1 MAEGLPQDTV
11 WQIAYRAFVT
21 MVAGDDA
28 VIDLAQAALLIS
40 CIEYPD
46 LDMQPYLA
54 QLDALA
60 RRVRALLA
68 LAPPD
73 SQPLLPSEIA
83 PLTVLHAMNQVLFA
97 EEQFRGNQ
105 DDYENPDNSYLN
117 KVLEKHTGLPIT
129 LALLYMEVGKRVGMP
144 IYGIGLPFH
153 FMAGCPGPEGMIY
166 IDAFHE
172 GRLLNQQECKEYLR
186 QMLKQRIKFYLQWF
200 KPVSPKQ
207 FLMRLLNNLKRAYL
221 EKEQYEHTLAVCD
234 LLLAL
239 TPQAATELRDRG
251 IIHLQLKHYA
261 RALHDLIAYVDLAP
275 NAEDRHEMQGH
286 IKTIR
291 QMIAMMN

>member
-28 VIDLAQAALLIS
+28 TIDLAQAALLIA

-60 RRVRALLA
+60 RRVRASLA
-68 LAPPD
+68 LPPPD
-73 SQPLLPSEIA
+73 IQPVLPPDIA
-83 PLTVLHAMNQVLFA
+83 PLTVLHAINQVLFT

-117 KVLEKHTGLPIT
+117 KVLEKHAGLPIT
-129 LALLYMEVGKRVGMP
+129 LALLYIEVGKRVGIP
-144 IYGIGLPFH
+144 IYGIGLPYH
-153 FMAGCPGPEGMIY
+153 FMAGCSTPEGMIY

-172 GRLLNQQECKEYLR
+172 GRLLTQQECKDYIR
-186 QMLKQRIKFYLQWF
+186 QMLKHRIKFYLQWF
-200 KPVSPKQ
+200 KPVSHKL
-207 FLMRLLNNLKRAYL
+207 FLVRLLNNLKRAYL

-234 LLLAL
+234 LILAL
-239 TPQAATELRDRG
+239 TPHAASELRDRG
-251 IIHLQLKHYA
+251 IMHLQLKHYS

-275 NAEDRHEMQGH
+275 DAEDRSEMQGH
-286 IKTIR
+286 IKAIR

>member
-1 MAEGLPQDTV
+1 
-11 WQIAYRAFVT
+11 

-68 LAPPD
+68 LAPLD
-73 SQPLLPSEIA
+73 SQPLLPPEID
-83 PLTVLHAMNQVLFA
+83 PLAVLHATNQVLFA

-117 KVLEKHTGLPIT
+117 KVLEKRTGLPIT
-129 LALLYMEVGKRVGMP
+129 LALLYIEVGKRVGLS
-144 IYGIGLPFH
+144 IYGIGFPFH

-172 GRLLNQQECKEYLR
+172 GRLLNQQECKEYIR
-186 QMLKQRIKFYLQWF
+186 QMLRQRIKFYLQWF
-200 KPVSPKQ
+200 KPVSHKQ

-239 TPQAATELRDRG
+239 TPLAATELRDRG

-261 RALHDLIAYVDLAP
+261 RALHDLTAYVDLAP

>member
-1 MAEGLPQDTV
+1 
-11 WQIAYRAFVT
+11 
-21 MVAGDDA
+21 MVAGEDA
-28 VIDLAQAALLIS
+28 AIDLAQAALLIA

-60 RRVRALLA
+60 RRVRDSLA

-73 SQPLLPSEIA
+73 IQPMLPPEID
-83 PLTVLHAMNQVLFA
+83 PLTVLHAINQVLFS

-129 LALLYMEVGKRVGMP
+129 LALLYIEVGKRVGIP
-144 IYGIGLPFH
+144 INGIGLPYH
-153 FMAGCPGPEGMIY
+153 FMAGCPTPEGMIY
-166 IDAFHE
+166 IDAFHG
-172 GRLLNQQECKEYLR
+172 GRLLTQQECKDHLR
-186 QMLKQRIKFYLQWF
+186 QMFKHRIKFYLHWF
-200 KPVSPKQ
+200 KPVSHKQ
-207 FLMRLLNNLKRAYL
+207 FLVRLLNNLKRAYL
-221 EKEQYEHTLAVCD
+221 EKEQYERTIAVCD
-234 LLLAL
+234 LILAL
-239 TPQAATELRDRG
+239 TPQAAIELRDRG
-251 IIHLQLKHYA
+251 IIHLQLKHYS

-275 NAEDRHEMQGH
+275 DAEDRYEMQGH
-286 IKTIR
+286 IKSIR

>member
-1 MAEGLPQDTV
+1 MAEGLPQDTA
-11 WQIAYRAFVT
+11 WQIAYRAFVA

-68 LAPPD
+68 LAPLD
-73 SQPLLPSEIA
+73 SQPLLPPEIE
-83 PLTVLHAMNQVLFA
+83 PLALLHATNQVLFA

-117 KVLEKHTGLPIT
+117 KVLEKRTGLPIT
-129 LALLYMEVGKRVGMP
+129 LALLYIEVGKRVGLS
-144 IYGIGLPFH
+144 IYGIGFPFH

-172 GRLLNQQECKEYLR
+172 GRLLNQQECKEYIR
-186 QMLKQRIKFYLQWF
+186 QMLRQRIKFYLQWF
-200 KPVSPKQ
+200 KPVSHKQ

-239 TPQAATELRDRG
+239 TPLAATELRDRG

-261 RALHDLIAYVDLAP
+261 RALHDLTAYVDLAP